1 LLDSLLQ
8 EMLRSRLLNPDQ
20 HHAVFIFRAMATK
33 LKDYVSHYDILE
45 VTPECTKTEIRESW
59 LRLSMLYH
67 PDLNKED
74 DEATKKFME
83 IKESYKILIND
94 QKRNAYN
101 DKIGFY
107 HADPPPNFQKE
118 WTFQGEKELHGARA
132 YHVLWSEEA
141 VRKLMCSD
149 RLRELN
155 WNKQPPAERYRILE
169 EEQKK
174 QNKFRAELSESGT
187 LSLKVGSDRYFLIFI
202 VVVVLIIIVNMY
214 DRQEKKENMMKL
226 LWNTNDYITEA
237 GGVVSRTSLV
247 DSGAEYRSS
256 IFEDPARPNNYWVT
270 PGQIE
275 GLSVPDNSAN
285 APNPSPLDTNIF
297 DAKK

>member
-1 LLDSLLQ
+1 
-8 EMLRSRLLNPDQ
+8 
-20 HHAVFIFRAMATK
+20 
-33 LKDYVSHYDILE
+33 
-45 VTPECTKTEIRESW
+45 
-59 LRLSMLYH
+59 
-67 PDLNKED
+67 
-74 DEATKKFME
+74 
-83 IKESYKILIND
+83 
-94 QKRNAYN
+94 
-101 DKIGFY
+101 
-107 HADPPPNFQKE
+107 
-118 WTFQGEKELHGARA
+118 
-132 YHVLWSEEA
+132 
-141 VRKLMCSD
+141 
-149 RLRELN
+149 
-155 WNKQPPAERYRILE
+155 
-169 EEQKK
+169 
-174 QNKFRAELSESGT
+174 
-187 LSLKVGSDRYFLIFI
+187 
-202 VVVVLIIIVNMY
+202 MY